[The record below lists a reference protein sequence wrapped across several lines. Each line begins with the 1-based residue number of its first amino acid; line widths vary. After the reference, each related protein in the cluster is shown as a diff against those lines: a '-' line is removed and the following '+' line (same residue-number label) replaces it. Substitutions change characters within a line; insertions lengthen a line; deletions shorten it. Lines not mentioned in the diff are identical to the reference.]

1 MSTLNTL
8 ETLLAQFELYEPEI
22 GREFRFSPHLLML
35 GLGRSE
41 LTAWEASALNYF
53 YGPANTVAFESFAT
67 ALRLPP
73 KVEVALLKSLTSNTG
88 VWWQPTI
95 SSYERIERIRVTSRE
110 FELRY
115 ADKNGHHQI
124 RASVPTLNDD
134 QRQAVMDWLITS
146 PDLPMRALARGAPLD
161 KLALRR
167 LSLIPTWADLEISV
181 SSKTQTVLDLGV
193 KFLCRALVIYPAHLL
208 LWRGLGGE
216 SVIREFVEG
225 RLRQRTRDFEAAA
238 ATLPADPAEFWA
250 TPTTPAI
257 PAPTEVM
264 PDPGLSAHLPPPRLW
279 PKPEENQIFMDV
291 LAKVYK
297 NVPKKVVK
305 LTQK

>member
-53 YGPANTVAFESFAT
+53 YGPVNTAAFESFTT
-67 ALRLPP
+67 AIRLPP
-73 KVEVALLKSLTSNTG
+73 KVESALLKSITANTG
-88 VWWQPTI
+88 VWWQPGVA
-95 SSYERIERIRVTSRE
+95 SYERIERIRVAGGE

-115 ADKNGHHQI
+115 ADKNGHHQM
-124 RASVPTLNDD
+124 RVLAPVLNEP
-134 QRQAVMDWLITS
+134 QRQAVMEWLITS
-146 PDLPMRALARGAPLD
+146 PDLPMRALARGITLD
-161 KLALRR
+161 KMALRR
-167 LSLIPTWADLEISV
+167 LGLIPAWEELEISL
-181 SSKTQTVLDLGV
+181 SSKAQTVLDLGV

-225 RLRQRTRDFEAAA
+225 RLRRRTQDFEAAA

-250 TPTTPAI
+250 PPTMPDI
-257 PAPTEVM
+257 PAPADVI
-264 PDPGLSAHLPPPRLW
+264 PDPGLSQHLPPARLW

-305 LTQK
+305 LTHK